1 MSKRNLLNIKLLGGI
16 ELSRGAV
23 SVPLPQS
30 KKTRALLAY
39 LVVTA
44 RPHRRERLCSLLW
57 DVTDDPR
64 GALRWSLSKLRAMV
78 DGPDK
83 QRIVADRET
92 VGFNPLD
99 VRVDLF
105 AIRDQIGKGIDQAST
120 EELEKLAG
128 EFDGEFLEGLD
139 LPDLHDFHSWCI
151 AEREQARTEHVT
163 VLNELVARFSS
174 QPDASLIHSRVLVQV
189 DPLNESTWAR
199 LVRLLALTGH
209 RHEAEEQ
216 AEAAT
221 RLLKELGTRLSGE
234 LDEARRSLREQSAPQ
249 LSPHVQRQANTG
261 ALRETGPL
269 TPAELVGRKAER
281 DRLLSALAE
290 TEAGRRELVVLMTGD
305 PGVGRTR
312 LLRELIAEARRRGG
326 TVMNGRAYE
335 AERGRPYVPWMD
347 ALRRVPVL
355 AVGQTIGADLAVL
368 LPELPFDSAA
378 ESSRDRLF
386 GAVVDLIAARAHSAP
401 PVLLVLDDVQWC
413 DEASAELLHYV
424 IRMNRHRPV
433 MVVLA
438 AREGE
443 LADNVPMLRVLRSLR
458 RDRLLEEDIV
468 LGPLNKDETTQ
479 LIRGVAP
486 EADAERVFEQSEG
499 NPLLALELAR
509 ALRDEP
515 DVPATLTQLVRARVE
530 RLPAAAGDVLRWCAI
545 VGYSFNVSRLAEL
558 TSLDVDE
565 LASALETLE
574 RHVLLREAPDN
585 NGQAGA
591 YTFAHKLVREA
602 VYSDLSQPRRQLMHR
617 RVAQVLND
625 LGRPDETISLDIAH
639 HAALGGDAG
648 MAARAC
654 VAAGRHCLRLFANT
668 EAAAFARRGMSYAE
682 QLIEPEQVQRMI
694 ELTHIS
700 FAARRPDPADEAARR
715 IEALAERALDYG
727 CPEHAR
733 LAFHVL
739 SYLHWERGDWSDAE
753 RDTLRAQQ
761 VSQYAGRKEQ
771 VIAMAEAARCLAL
784 LERDL
789 EKAEAMIF
797 EAGAL
802 STRLDIKPAAIPDA
816 QGMLRLHEGHLEE
829 AAALFEEAR
838 TRARAEGSRLD
849 EFQALEHLLMVEL
862 QRDSYARARAVS
874 NELVSIGEKLREGSE
889 SSFARVL
896 RATSCYSMGEE
907 QVQPELEQALDE
919 LRIADA
925 KHRLAYALTRIANV
939 DLRRGHADLARR
951 RASEALA
958 VAEQLERSSE
968 IVFARVALARAA
980 AALNDET
987 ALLLHLDQLR
997 CQSMAAVST
1006 HAREA
1011 AQAVLEELKPRFGN
1025 EDVTGGESSG
1035 AGNSREVV

>member
-1 MSKRNLLNIKLLGGI
+1 GI
-16 ELSRGAV
+16 ELSRDAV
-23 SVPLPQS
+23 DVPLPQS

-57 DVTDDPR
+57 DVTDDLR
-64 GALRWSLSKLRAMV
+64 GALRWSLSKLRPLV
-78 DGPDK
+78 DASDK

-99 VRVDLF
+99 VRVDLL
-105 AIRDQIGKGIDQAST
+105 AIRDQISKGIAEASS
-120 EELEKLAG
+120 EKLEKLAG
-128 EFDGEFLEGLD
+128 EFHGEFLEGLD

-151 AEREQARTEHVT
+151 AERERARTEHVA
-163 VLNELVARFSS
+163 VLNELVVRFAS
-174 QPDASLIHSRVLVQV
+174 QPEAALIHSRALVQV
-189 DPLNESTWAR
+189 DPLNESAWAG

-209 RHEAEEQ
+209 RQEAEEQ
-216 AEAAT
+216 SEAAT
-221 RLLKELGTRLSGE
+221 RLLKDLGTRLSGK
-234 LDEARRSLREQSAPQ
+234 LDDARRSLRDHPAPD
-249 LSPHVQRQANTG
+249 LSRRVERQANTG

-269 TPAELVGRKAER
+269 KPAEFVGRKAER

-290 TEAGRRELVVLMTGD
+290 TETRRRELVVLMTGD

-312 LLRELIAEARRRGG
+312 LLRELISEARERGG
-326 TVMNGRAYE
+326 TVMNGRTYE
-335 AERGRPYVPWMD
+335 AEQGRPYVPWMD

-368 LPELPFDSAA
+368 LPELPFESAA
-378 ESSRDRLF
+378 EPSRDRLF
-386 GAVVDLIAARAHSAP
+386 GAVVELIAARAHSAP

-424 IRMNRHRPV
+424 TRMNRHRPV

-443 LADNVPMLRVLRSLR
+443 LAENVPMLRVLRSLR
-458 RDRLLEEDIV
+458 RDGLLEDIA

-479 LIRGVAP
+479 LIREVAP
-486 EADAERVFEQSEG
+486 EPDAERVFEQSEG

-530 RLPAAAGDVLRWCAI
+530 RLPAAAGDVLRWGAVI
-545 VGYSFNVSRLAEL
+545 GYSFNVSRLAEL

-574 RHVLLREAPDN
+574 RHVLLREAPDSG
-585 NGQAGA
+585 GQSGA
-591 YTFAHKLVREA
+591 YAFAHKVVRDA

-617 RVAQVLND
+617 RVAQVLSD
-625 LGRPDETISLDIAH
+625 LEGQDETIALDIAH

-654 VAAGRHCLRLFANT
+654 VAAGRRCLRLFANT
-668 EAAAFARRGMSYAE
+668 EGAAFARQGMSYAE
-682 QLIEPEQVQRMI
+682 QLSEPERVQRMI

-700 FAARRPDPADEAARR
+700 FAARRPDPADEAARM
-715 IEALAERALDYG
+715 IEAFAERALDYG
-727 CPEHAR
+727 CAEHAR
-733 LAFHVL
+733 LAFHML

-753 RDTLRAQQ
+753 RDTLRAHQ
-761 VSQYAGRKEQ
+761 VSQSAGQKEQ

-802 STRLDIKPAAIPDA
+802 ATRLDIKPAAIPDA
-816 QGMLRLHEGHLEE
+816 QGMLRLHEGHLDE
-829 AAALFEEAR
+829 AATLFEQAR
-838 TRARAEGSRLD
+838 TRARAEGNRVD

-862 QRDSYARARAVS
+862 QRDSYARARSVCD
-874 NELVSIGEKLREGSE
+874 ELVSIGEKLREGSE
-889 SSFARVL
+889 SSFARTL
-896 RATSCYSMGEE
+896 RATTCYSMGED
-907 QVQPELEQALDE
+907 QAQPELEQALDE
-919 LRIADA
+919 LRIVDA
-925 KHRLAYALTRIANV
+925 KHRLAYALTRIANA
-939 DLRRGHADLARR
+939 DLRRGHPDLARS

-958 VAEQLERSSE
+958 VAQQLERSSE
-968 IVFARVALARAA
+968 IVFAQVALARAA
-980 AALNDET
+980 AGLNDGA

-997 CQSMAAVST
+997 RQSMAGVST
-1006 HAREA
+1006 HARQA
-1011 AQAVLEELKPRFGN
+1011 AQVVLEELSPGA
-1025 EDVTGGESSG
+1025 SG
-1035 AGNSREVV
+1035 PLL

>member
-1 MSKRNLLNIKLLGGI
+1 MPKRNLLNIRLLGGI

-39 LVVTA
+39 LIMTA
-44 RPHRRERLCSLLW
+44 RPHRRERLCSLFW

-64 GALRWSLSKLRAMV
+64 GALRWSLSKLRALV

-83 QRIVADRET
+83 QRIVANRET

-105 AIRDQIGKGIDQAST
+105 AIRDQIGKGIAQAST

-151 AEREQARTEHVT
+151 AEREQARNEHLA
-163 VLNELVARFSS
+163 VLNELVARFAS
-174 QPDASLIHSRVLVQV
+174 QPDQALIHSRALVQV
-189 DPLNESTWAR
+189 DPLNESAWAG

-209 RHEAEEQ
+209 RQEAEEQ
-216 AEAAT
+216 SEAAT

-234 LDEARRSLREQSAPQ
+234 LDLARRSLREHSAPD
-249 LSPHVQRQANTG
+249 LRPPIERQANTG
-261 ALRETGPL
+261 DLRETGPL
-269 TPAELVGRKAER
+269 KPPVLVGRKAER
-281 DRLLSALAE
+281 DRLLSALSE
-290 TEAGRRELVVLMTGD
+290 TETRRRELVVLMTGD

-312 LLRELIAEARRRGG
+312 LLRELISEARKRGG

-378 ESSRDRLF
+378 QPSRDRLF
-386 GAVVDLIAARAHSAP
+386 GAVVELIAARAHSAP
-401 PVLLVLDDVQWC
+401 PVVLVLDDVQWC

-424 IRMNRHRPV
+424 TRMNRHRPV

-443 LADNVPMLRVLRSLR
+443 LADNVPMLRVLRSIR
-458 RDRLLEEDIV
+458 RDGLLEDIV

-479 LIRGVAP
+479 LIREVAP
-486 EADAERVFEQSEG
+486 TAVAERVFEQSEG

-515 DVPATLTQLVRARVE
+515 EVPATLTQLVRARVE
-530 RLPAAAGDVLRWCAI
+530 RLPAAAGDVLRWCAVI
-545 VGYSFNVSRLAEL
+545 GYSFNVSRLAEL

-585 NGQAGA
+585 AGQGA
-591 YTFAHKLVREA
+591 YAFAHKLVREA

-625 LGRPDETISLDIAH
+625 LGRTDETIALDIAH

-648 MAARAC
+648 LAARAC

-682 QLIEPEQVQRMI
+682 QLMEPGRVQRMI

-700 FAARRPDPADEAARR
+700 FAARRPDPPEEAARK
-715 IEALAERALDYG
+715 I
-727 CPEHAR
+727 
-733 LAFHVL
+733 
-739 SYLHWERGDWSDAE
+739 
-753 RDTLRAQQ
+753 LRA
-761 VSQYAGRKEQ
+761 VRAGRPF
-771 VIAMAEAARCLAL
+771 IAFPRPSVN
-784 LERDL
+784 R
-789 EKAEAMIF
+789 
-797 EAGAL
+797 
-802 STRLDIKPAAIPDA
+802 
-816 QGMLRLHEGHLEE
+816 LRLLRWLPCGP
-829 AAALFEEAR
+829 
-838 TRARAEGSRLD
+838 SD
-849 EFQALEHLLMVEL
+849 WLM
-862 QRDSYARARAVS
+862 
-874 NELVSIGEKLREGSE
+874 
-889 SSFARVL
+889 ARVL
-896 RATSCYSMGEE
+896 RSLAT
-907 QVQPELEQALDE
+907 
-919 LRIADA
+919 
-925 KHRLAYALTRIANV
+925 K
-939 DLRRGHADLARR
+939 
-951 RASEALA
+951 
-958 VAEQLERSSE
+958 
-968 IVFARVALARAA
+968 
-980 AALNDET
+980 
-987 ALLLHLDQLR
+987 
-997 CQSMAAVST
+997 
-1006 HAREA
+1006 
-1011 AQAVLEELKPRFGN
+1011 
-1025 EDVTGGESSG
+1025 
-1035 AGNSREVV
+1035 

>member
-16 ELSRGAV
+16 ELSSDAV
-23 SVPLPQS
+23 GVPLPQS

-64 GALRWSLSKLRAMV
+64 GALRWSLSKLRPLV
-78 DGPDK
+78 DGSDK

-92 VGFNPLD
+92 VGFSPLD

-105 AIRDQIGKGIDQAST
+105 AIRDQISKGITQAST

-128 EFDGEFLEGLD
+128 EFHGEFLEGLD
-139 LPDLHDFHSWCI
+139 LPDLHGFHSWCI
-151 AEREQARTEHVT
+151 AEREQARTEHVA
-163 VLNELVARFSS
+163 VLNELVARFAS
-174 QPDASLIHSRVLVQV
+174 QPEPALIHSRALVQV
-189 DPLNESTWAR
+189 DPLNESAWAA

-209 RHEAEEQ
+209 RQEAEEQ
-216 AEAAT
+216 SEAAT
-221 RLLKELGTRLSGE
+221 RLLKDLGTRLSGK
-234 LDEARRSLREQSAPQ
+234 LDDARRSLRDHSAPG
-249 LSPHVQRQANTG
+249 LSRRVERQAETG

-269 TPAELVGRKAER
+269 KPAELVGRKAER

-290 TEAGRRELVVLMTGD
+290 TETRRRELVVLMTGE

-312 LLRELIAEARRRGG
+312 LLRELISEARKRGG
-326 TVMNGRAYE
+326 TVMNGCTYE
-335 AERGRPYVPWMD
+335 AEQGRPYVPWMD

-368 LPELPFDSAA
+368 LPELPFDSSA
-378 ESSRDRLF
+378 EPSRDRLF
-386 GAVVDLIAARAHSAP
+386 GAVVELIAARAHSAP

-424 IRMNRHRPV
+424 TRMNRHRPV
-433 MVVLA
+433 LVVLA

-458 RDRLLEEDIV
+458 RDGLLEDIA
-468 LGPLNKDETTQ
+468 LGPLNRDETTQ
-479 LIRGVAP
+479 LIREVAP
-486 EADAERVFEQSEG
+486 GPDAGRVFEQSEG

-515 DVPATLTQLVRARVE
+515 NVPATLTQLVRARVE
-530 RLPAAAGDVLRWCAI
+530 RLPAAAGDVLRWGAVI
-545 VGYSFNVSRLAEL
+545 GYSFNVSRLAEL

-574 RHVLLREAPDN
+574 RHVLLREAPDSG
-585 NGQAGA
+585 GQSGA
-591 YTFAHKLVREA
+591 YAFAHKVVREA

-617 RVAQVLND
+617 RVAQVLSD
-625 LGRPDETISLDIAH
+625 LEGQDETITLDIAH

-654 VAAGRHCLRLFANT
+654 VAAGRRCLRLFANT

-682 QLIEPEQVQRMI
+682 QLNEPERVQRMI
-694 ELTHIS
+694 ELTNIS
-700 FAARRPDPADEAARR
+700 FAARRPDPADEATRM
-715 IEALAERALDYG
+715 IEAFAERALDYG
-727 CPEHAR
+727 CAEHAR
-733 LAFHVL
+733 LAFHML

-753 RDTLRAQQ
+753 RDTLRAHQ
-761 VSQYAGRKEQ
+761 VSQSAGQKEQ

-789 EKAEAMIF
+789 EKAEAMIL

-802 STRLDIKPAAIPDA
+802 ATRLDIKPAAIPDA
-816 QGMLRLHEGHLEE
+816 QGMLRLHEGHLDE
-829 AAALFEEAR
+829 AATLFEQAR
-838 TRARAEGSRLD
+838 TRARAEGNRLD

-862 QRDSYARARAVS
+862 QRDGDARARKLS
-874 NELVSIGEKLREGSE
+874 DELVSIGEKLREGSE

-896 RATSCYSMGEE
+896 RATTCYSMGED
-907 QVQPELEQALDE
+907 QAQLELEQALDE
-919 LRIADA
+919 LRTVDA

-939 DLRRGHADLARR
+939 DLRHGHPDLARS

-958 VAEQLERSSE
+958 FAQQLERSSE
-968 IVFARVALARAA
+968 IVFAQVALARAA
-980 AALNDET
+980 AGLNDGA

-997 CQSMAAVST
+997 RQSMAGVST
-1006 HAREA
+1006 HARQA
-1011 AQAVLEELKPRFGN
+1011 AQVVLEELNPGA
-1025 EDVTGGESSG
+1025 SG
-1035 AGNSREVV
+1035 PLL

>member
-16 ELSRGAV
+16 ELRRGAI

-64 GALRWSLSKLRAMV
+64 GALRWSLSKLRALV
-78 DGPDK
+78 DGSDK

-92 VGFNPLD
+92 VGFNPLE

-105 AIRDQIGKGIDQAST
+105 AIRDQIRKGIAQAST

-128 EFDGEFLEGLD
+128 EFDGEFLEGLE

-151 AEREQARTEHVT
+151 AEREQARTEQVA
-163 VLNELVARFSS
+163 VLNELVARLAS
-174 QPDASLIHSRVLVQV
+174 QPGAALIHSRALVQI
-189 DPLNESTWAR
+189 DPLTESAWAR

-209 RHEAEEQ
+209 RQEAEEQ

-234 LDEARRSLREQSAPQ
+234 LDEARRSLREQSAPE

-261 ALRETGPL
+261 ELRETGPL
-269 TPAELVGRKAER
+269 TPPDLVGRKAER

-290 TEAGRRELVVLMTGD
+290 TVTRRRELVVLMTGD

-312 LLRELIAEARRRGG
+312 LLRELISEVQKRGG
-326 TVMNGRAYE
+326 TVMNGRAHE

-355 AVGQTIGADLAVL
+355 AVGQTIGVDLAVL

-378 ESSRDRLF
+378 EPSRDRLF

-424 IRMNRHRPV
+424 TRMNRHRPV

-438 AREGE
+438 ARDG
-443 LADNVPMLRVLRSLR
+443 LV
-458 RDRLLEEDIV
+458 EDII
-468 LGPLNKDETTQ
+468 LGPLNKDETTL
-479 LIRGVAP
+479 LIREVAP
-486 EADAERVFEQSEG
+486 ESFAERVFEQSEG

-530 RLPAAAGDVLRWCAI
+530 RLPVNAGHVLRWCAV

-585 NGQAGA
+585 SGQAGA

-602 VYSDLSQPRRQLMHR
+602 VYSDLSQPRRQLMHKR
-617 RVAQVLND
+617 LAQVLND
-625 LGRPDETISLDIAH
+625 LGRPDDAIALDIAH

-682 QLIEPEQVQRMI
+682 QLMEPEQVQRMI

-700 FAARRPDPADEAARR
+700 FAARRPDPADEAARK
-715 IEALAERALDYG
+715 IEAFAERALDYG
-727 CPEHAR
+727 CAEHAR

-739 SYLHWERGDWSDAE
+739 SYLHWEHGDWSDAE
-753 RDTLRAQQ
+753 RDTLRAHQ
-761 VSQYAGRKEQ
+761 VSQYAGQKEQ

-797 EAGAL
+797 EASAL

-816 QGMLRLHEGHLEE
+816 QGMLRLHEGHLDE

-896 RATSCYSMGEE
+896 RATTCYSIGEE

-939 DLRRGHADLARR
+939 DLRSGHADLARR

-987 ALLLHLDQLR
+987 ALLLHLDNLR
-997 CQSMAAVST
+997 CQSMAGVST

-1011 AQAVLEELKPRFGN
+1011 AQAVLEELKPHASETKR
-1025 EDVTGGESSG
+1025 
-1035 AGNSREVV
+1035 

>member
-1 MSKRNLLNIKLLGGI
+1 MPKRNLLNIKVLGGL
-16 ELSRGAV
+16 ELRRGAE

-64 GALRWSLSKLRAMV
+64 GALRWSLSKLRALV
-78 DGPDK
+78 DGSDK

-92 VGFNPLD
+92 VAFNPLD

-105 AIRDQIGKGIDQAST
+105 ATRVQIEKGIAKAST
-120 EELEKLAG
+120 EELDKLAR
-128 EFDGEFLEGLD
+128 EFDGEFLEGLE
-139 LPDLHDFHSWCI
+139 LSDLHDFHSWCI
-151 AEREQARTEHVT
+151 AEREKARTEHLAL
-163 VLNELVARFSS
+163 LNELVARLAS
-174 QPDASLIHSRVLVQV
+174 QPDAALIHSRSLVQI
-189 DPLNESTWAR
+189 DPLNESAWAR
-199 LVRLLALTGH
+199 LVRLLELTGH

-234 LDEARRSLREQSAPQ
+234 LDEARRSLRNQSAPP
-249 LSPHVQRQANTG
+249 LSPRVQQAANTG

-269 TPAELVGRKAER
+269 KQPDLVGRKAER
-281 DRLLSALAE
+281 DRLLSALTEIE
-290 TEAGRRELVVLMTGD
+290 TRRRELVVLMTGD

-312 LLRELIAEARRRGG
+312 LLRELISEAQKRGG
-326 TVMNGRAYE
+326 TVMNGRAHE
-335 AERGRPYVPWMD
+335 AERGRPYAPWMD
-347 ALRRVPVL
+347 ALRRVPVV
-355 AVGQTIGADLAVL
+355 AVGEKIGVDLAVL
-368 LPELPFDSAA
+368 LPELPFGSAPA
-378 ESSRDRLF
+378 SSRDRLF

-401 PVLLVLDDVQWC
+401 PVLLVLDDLQWC

-424 IRMNRHRPV
+424 TRMIRHRPV
-433 MVVLA
+433 LVVLA
-438 AREGE
+438 ARGGE
-443 LADNVPMLRVLRSLR
+443 LADNVPILRVLSSLR
-458 RDRLLEEDIV
+458 RDGLVEDIV
-468 LGPLNKDETTQ
+468 LGPLNKDETTL
-479 LIRGVAP
+479 LIREVAP
-486 EADAERVFEQSEG
+486 ASVAERVFEQSDG

-509 ALRDEP
+509 ALREEP

-530 RLPAAAGDVLRWCAI
+530 RLPADASHVLRWCAV

-558 TSLDVDE
+558 TSLRVDE

-585 NGQAGA
+585 SGQAGA

-625 LGRPDETISLDIAH
+625 LGLPNDAIALDIAH
-639 HAALGGDAG
+639 HAALGGDGG

-682 QLIEPEQVQRMI
+682 QLIEPERVQRMI

-700 FAARRPDPADEAARR
+700 FAARRPDPADGAARN

-727 CPEHAR
+727 CAEHAR

-739 SYLHWERGDWSDAE
+739 SYLHWERGDWSYAE

-761 VSQYAGRKEQ
+761 VSQYADQKEQ

-816 QGMLRLHEGHLEE
+816 QGMLRLHEGHLDE
-829 AAALFEEAR
+829 AAALFQQAR
-838 TRARAEGSRLD
+838 TRARAEGNRLD

-862 QRDSYARARAVS
+862 QRDDYPRARSVS
-874 NELVSIGEKLREGSE
+874 DELVSIGEKLREGSE

-896 RATSCYSMGEE
+896 RATTRYSMGED
-907 QVQPELEQALDE
+907 QVGPELEQALDE
-919 LRIADA
+919 LRIVDA

-939 DLRRGHADLARR
+939 DLRRGHPDLARS

-958 VAEQLERSSE
+958 IARQLEQPSE
-968 IVFARVALARAA
+968 IVFAQVALARAA
-980 AALNDET
+980 VGSNDGA

-997 CQSMAAVST
+997 NQSRAGVST
-1006 HAREA
+1006 HARQA
-1011 AQAVLEELKPRFGN
+1011 AQAVLEELKPRA
-1025 EDVTGGESSG
+1025 SG
-1035 AGNSREVV
+1035 TVL

>member
-16 ELSRGAV
+16 ELRRGAV
-23 SVPLPQS
+23 GLPLPQS

-39 LVVTA
+39 LIVTA

-64 GALRWSLSKLRAMV
+64 GALRWSLSKLRALV
-78 DGPDK
+78 DGSDK
-83 QRIVADRET
+83 QRIVADREN
-92 VGFNPLD
+92 VCFNPLD

-105 AIRDQIGKGIDQAST
+105 AIRDQIGKGIAQAST

-128 EFDGEFLEGLD
+128 EFEGEFLEGLD

-151 AEREQARTEHVT
+151 SEREQTRTEHVA
-163 VLNELVARFSS
+163 VLNELVARFAS
-174 QPDASLIHSRVLVQV
+174 QPDAALIHSRALVQV
-189 DPLNESTWAR
+189 DPLNESAWAR

-209 RHEAEEQ
+209 RQEAEEQ

-234 LDEARRSLREQSAPQ
+234 LDEARRSLRKQSAPE
-249 LSPHVQRQANTG
+249 LSPQVQRQANTG
-261 ALRETGPL
+261 ELRETGPL
-269 TPAELVGRKAER
+269 KPPDLVGRKPER

-290 TEAGRRELVVLMTGD
+290 TEARRRELVVLMTGD

-312 LLRELIAEARRRGG
+312 LLRELISEARKRGG
-326 TVMNGRAYE
+326 TVMNGRTYE
-335 AERGRPYVPWMD
+335 AERGRPYGPWMD

-378 ESSRDRLF
+378 EPSRDRLF

-401 PVLLVLDDVQWC
+401 PVLVVLDDVQWC

-424 IRMNRHRPV
+424 TRMNRHRPV

-458 RDRLLEEDIV
+458 RDGLLEEIA
-468 LGPLNKDETTQ
+468 LGPLKKDETAK
-479 LIRGVAP
+479 LISEVAP
-486 EADAERVFEQSEG
+486 EADVERVFEQSEG

-509 ALRDEP
+509 ALREEP

-530 RLPAAAGDVLRWCAI
+530 RLPAAAGDVLRWCAVI
-545 VGYSFNVSRLAEL
+545 GYSFTVSRLAEV
-558 TSLDVDE
+558 TSLEVDE

-585 NGQAGA
+585 GGQGA

-617 RVAQVLND
+617 RVAKLLND
-625 LGRPDETISLDIAH
+625 LGRPDETIALDIAH

-654 VAAGRHCLRLFANT
+654 VAAGRHCLRLFANS

-682 QLIEPEQVQRMI
+682 QLMEPERVQLMI
-694 ELTHIS
+694 ELTQIS
-700 FAARRPDPADEAARR
+700 FAARRPDPADEAARD

-733 LAFHVL
+733 LAFHLL
-739 SYLHWERGDWSDAE
+739 SYLHWEHGDWSDAE
-753 RDTLRAQQ
+753 RDTLRARQ
-761 VSQYAGRKEQ
+761 VSQYAGQREQ
-771 VIAMAEAARCLAL
+771 VIAMAESARCLAL

-789 EKAEAMIF
+789 EKAEAMIL

-802 STRLDIKPAAIPDA
+802 ATRLDIKPAAIPDA

-838 TRARAEGSRLD
+838 TRARTEGSRLD
-849 EFQALEHLLMVEL
+849 EFHALEHLLMVEL
-862 QRDSYARARAVS
+862 QRASSARARSVS

-896 RATSCYSMGEE
+896 RATVCYSMGED
-907 QVQPELEQALDE
+907 QAQPELEQALDE
-919 LRIADA
+919 LRNVDA

-939 DLRRGHADLARR
+939 DLQRGNPDLARR

-958 VAEQLERSSE
+958 AAQQLERPSE
-968 IVFARVALARAA
+968 TVFARVTLARAA
-980 AALNDET
+980 AALNDDT
-987 ALLLHLDQLR
+987 TLLLHLDQLH
-997 CQSMAAVST
+997 CHSMAGVST

-1011 AQAVLEELKPRFGN
+1011 AQAVLGALKPRA
-1025 EDVTGGESSG
+1025 SG
-1035 AGNSREVV
+1035 TIP

>member
-1 MSKRNLLNIKLLGGI
+1 MSKRNLLNIKVLGGI
-16 ELSRGAV
+16 ELRRGAD

-64 GALRWSLSKLRAMV
+64 GALRWSLSKLRALV
-78 DGPDK
+78 DGSDK

-92 VGFNPLD
+92 VAFNPVD

-105 AIRDQIGKGIDQAST
+105 AIRDQIGKGIDKAST
-120 EELEKLAG
+120 EELNKLAK
-128 EFDGEFLEGLD
+128 EFDGEFLEGLE

-151 AEREQARTEHVT
+151 AEREQARTEQVA
-163 VLNELVARFSS
+163 VLNELVGRLASE
-174 QPDASLIHSRVLVQV
+174 PDAALIHSRALVQI
-189 DPLNESTWAR
+189 DPLTESAWAR

-209 RHEAEEQ
+209 RQEAKEQ

-234 LDEARRSLREQSAPQ
+234 LDEARRSLREQSAPEP
-249 LSPHVQRQANTG
+249 PHVQRQVDTG
-261 ALRETGPL
+261 EVRETGPL
-269 TPAELVGRKAER
+269 KLPDLVGRKDER

-290 TEAGRRELVVLMTGD
+290 TETRRRELVVLMTGD

-312 LLRELIAEARRRGG
+312 LLRELISEAQKRGG
-326 TVMNGRAYE
+326 TVMNGRTHE
-335 AERGRPYVPWMD
+335 AERGRPYAPWMD

-355 AVGQTIGADLAVL
+355 AVGEKIGVDLAVL
-368 LPELPFDSAA
+368 LPELPFGSAP

-401 PVLLVLDDVQWC
+401 PVLLVLDDLQWC

-424 IRMNRHRPV
+424 TRMNRHRAV

-438 AREGE
+438 ARGGE
-443 LADNVPMLRVLRSLR
+443 LADNVPILRVLSSLR
-458 RDRLLEEDIV
+458 RDGLLEDIV
-468 LGPLNKDETTQ
+468 LGPLNKDETTL
-479 LIRGVAP
+479 LIREVAP
-486 EADAERVFEQSEG
+486 VSVAERVFEQSEG

-509 ALRDEP
+509 ALREEP
-515 DVPATLTQLVRARVE
+515 DVPVTLTQLVRARVE
-530 RLPAAAGDVLRWCAI
+530 RLPADASHVLRWCAV

-558 TSLDVDE
+558 TSLGVDE

-585 NGQAGA
+585 SGQAGA

-625 LGRPDETISLDIAH
+625 LGLPDDAIALDIAH
-639 HAALGGDAG
+639 HAALGGDGG

-682 QLIEPEQVQRMI
+682 QLMEPERVQRMI

-700 FAARRPDPADEAARR
+700 FAARRPDPADGAACK

-727 CPEHAR
+727 CAEHAR

-761 VSQYAGRKEQ
+761 VSQSADQKEQ
-771 VIAMAEAARCLAL
+771 VIAMAEAARCLTL

-816 QGMLRLHEGHLEE
+816 QGMLRLHEGHLDE
-829 AAALFEEAR
+829 AAALFQQAR
-838 TRARAEGSRLD
+838 TRARAEGNRLD

-862 QRDSYARARAVS
+862 QRDSYARARSVS
-874 NELVSIGEKLREGSE
+874 DELVSIGEKLREGSE

-896 RATSCYSMGEE
+896 RATTRYSMEE
-907 QVQPELEQALDE
+907 DQLGPELEQALDE
-919 LRIADA
+919 LRIVDA

-939 DLRRGHADLARR
+939 DLRRGHPDLARS
-951 RASEALA
+951 RASEALTIA
-958 VAEQLERSSE
+958 RQLEQSSE
-968 IVFARVALARAA
+968 IVFAQVALARAA
-980 AALNDET
+980 VGLNDGAAL
-987 ALLLHLDQLR
+987 LFHLDQLR
-997 CQSMAAVST
+997 NQSMAGVST

-1011 AQAVLEELKPRFGN
+1011 AQAVLEELKPRA
-1025 EDVTGGESSG
+1025 SG
-1035 AGNSREVV
+1035 TVL

>member
-1 MSKRNLLNIKLLGGI
+1 MSKRNSLNIKLLGGI
-16 ELSRGAV
+16 ELSRGAA

-64 GALRWSLSKLRAMV
+64 GALRWSLSKLRPLV
-78 DGPDK
+78 DGSDK

-92 VGFNPLD
+92 VGFKPLD
-99 VRVDLF
+99 VRVDLV
-105 AIRDQIGKGIDQAST
+105 AIRDQISKGIAQAPT
-120 EELEKLAG
+120 EELETLAG
-128 EFDGEFLEGLD
+128 EFHGEFLEGLD

-151 AEREQARTEHVT
+151 AEREQARTEHVA
-163 VLNELVARFSS
+163 VLNELMARFAS
-174 QPDASLIHSRVLVQV
+174 QPEAALVHSRALVQV
-189 DPLNESTWAR
+189 DPLNESVWAG

-209 RHEAEEQ
+209 RQEAEEQ
-216 AEAAT
+216 SEAAT
-221 RLLKELGTRLSGE
+221 RLLKDLGTRLSGE
-234 LDEARRSLREQSAPQ
+234 LDEARRSTRVVQSAPQ
-249 LSPHVQRQANTG
+249 LSPHVHRQANTG

-269 TPAELVGRKAER
+269 KPAGLVGRKAER
-281 DRLLSALAE
+281 DRLVSALAE
-290 TEAGRRELVVLMTGD
+290 TETRRRELVVLMTGD

-312 LLRELIAEARRRGG
+312 LLRELISEARKRGG
-326 TVMNGRAYE
+326 TVMNGRTYE
-335 AERGRPYVPWMD
+335 AEQGRPYVPWMD
-347 ALRRVPVL
+347 ALRRVPPFT
-355 AVGQTIGADLAVL
+355 VGQTIGADLAVL

-378 ESSRDRLF
+378 EPSRDRLF
-386 GAVVDLIAARAHSAP
+386 GAVVELIAARAHSAA

-424 IRMNRHRPV
+424 TRMNRHRPV

-458 RDRLLEEDIV
+458 RDGLLEEIA
-468 LGPLNKDETTQ
+468 LGPLNKDETSQ
-479 LIRGVAP
+479 LIREVAP
-486 EADAERVFEQSEG
+486 ESDAERVFEQSEG
-499 NPLLALELAR
+499 NPLLAIELAC

-530 RLPAAAGDVLRWCAI
+530 RLPAAAGDVLRWGAVI
-545 VGYSFNVSRLAEL
+545 GYSFNVSRLAEL
-558 TSLDVDE
+558 TSMDVDE

-574 RHVLLREAPDN
+574 RHVLLREAPDSG
-585 NGQAGA
+585 GQAGA
-591 YTFAHKLVREA
+591 YAFAHKVVREA

-625 LGRPDETISLDIAH
+625 LGRPDESIALDIAH

-654 VAAGRHCLRLFANT
+654 VGAGRHCLRLFANT
-668 EAAAFARRGMSYAE
+668 EAAAFARRGTSYAE
-682 QLIEPEQVQRMI
+682 QLTEPERVQRMI
-694 ELTHIS
+694 ELTNIS
-700 FAARRPDPADEAARR
+700 FAARRPDPADEAARK
-715 IEALAERALDYG
+715 IEAFAERALDYG
-727 CPEHAR
+727 CAEHAR
-733 LAFHVL
+733 LAFHML

-753 RDTLRAQQ
+753 RDTLRAHQ
-761 VSQYAGRKEQ
+761 VSQSAGQKEQ

-816 QGMLRLHEGHLEE
+816 QGMLRLHEGRLDE
-829 AAALFEEAR
+829 AATLFEQAR
-838 TRARAEGSRLD
+838 TRARAEGNRLD

-862 QRDSYARARAVS
+862 QRDSYARARSVS
-874 NELVSIGEKLREGSE
+874 DELVSIGEKLREGSE
-889 SSFARVL
+889 SAFARVL
-896 RATSCYSMGEE
+896 RATTCYSMGED
-907 QVQPELEQALDE
+907 QAQSELEQALDE
-919 LRIADA
+919 LRIVDA

-939 DLRRGHADLARR
+939 DLRRGHPNLARS

-958 VAEQLERSSE
+958 VPQQLERSSE
-968 IVFARVALARAA
+968 IVFAQVALARAA
-980 AALNDET
+980 AGLNDSA
-987 ALLLHLDQLR
+987 ALLSHLDQLR
-997 CQSMAAVST
+997 RQSMAGVST
-1006 HAREA
+1006 HARKA
-1011 AQAVLEELKPRFGN
+1011 AQVVLEELSPRAPGT
-1025 EDVTGGESSG
+1025 VL
-1035 AGNSREVV
+1035 

>member
-64 GALRWSLSKLRAMV
+64 GALRWSLSKLRALV
-78 DGPDK
+78 DGSDK

-105 AIRDQIGKGIDQAST
+105 AIRDQIGKGIAQAST

-128 EFDGEFLEGLD
+128 EFDGEFLEGLE

-151 AEREQARTEHVT
+151 AEREQARNEQVA
-163 VLNELVARFSS
+163 VLNELVARLAS
-174 QPDASLIHSRVLVQV
+174 QPGAALIHSRALVQI
-189 DPLNESTWAR
+189 DPLTESAWAR
-199 LVRLLALTGH
+199 LVRLLAQTGH
-209 RHEAEEQ
+209 RQEAKEQ

-234 LDEARRSLREQSAPQ
+234 LDEARRSLRDQSAPE

-261 ALRETGPL
+261 ELRETGPL
-269 TPAELVGRKAER
+269 KAPDLVGRKAER
-281 DRLLSALAE
+281 DRLFSALAE
-290 TEAGRRELVVLMTGD
+290 TETRRRELVVLITGD

-312 LLRELIAEARRRGG
+312 LLRELISEARKRGG
-326 TVMNGRAYE
+326 TVMNGRAHE
-335 AERGRPYVPWMD
+335 AERGRPYAPWMD
-347 ALRRVPVL
+347 ALRRVPAL
-355 AVGQTIGADLAVL
+355 AVGQTIGVDLAVL

-378 ESSRDRLF
+378 EPSRGRLF

-424 IRMNRHRPV
+424 TRMNRHRPV
-433 MVVLA
+433 MVMLA
-438 AREGE
+438 ARGGE
-443 LADNVPMLRVLRSLR
+443 LADNIPILRVLSSLR
-458 RDRLLEEDIV
+458 RDGLLEEIV
-468 LGPLNKDETTQ
+468 LEPLNKDDTTL
-479 LIRGVAP
+479 LIREVAP
-486 EADAERVFEQSEG
+486 ESVAERVFEQSEG

-530 RLPAAAGDVLRWCAI
+530 RLPADAGHVLRWCAV

-585 NGQAGA
+585 GGQAGGYA
-591 YTFAHKLVREA
+591 FAHKLVREA
-602 VYSDLSQPRRQLMHR
+602 VYSDLSHPRRQLMHR

-625 LGRPDETISLDIAH
+625 LGRQDETIALDIAH
-639 HAALGGDAG
+639 HASLGGDAG

-682 QLIEPEQVQRMI
+682 QLMEPERVQRMI
-694 ELTHIS
+694 ELTHIN
-700 FAARRPDPADEAARR
+700 FAARRPDPADEAARM
-715 IEALAERALDYG
+715 IEALAESALDYG

-739 SYLHWERGDWSDAE
+739 SYLHWEHGDWSDAE
-753 RDTLRAQQ
+753 RDTLRAHQ
-761 VSQYAGRKEQ
+761 VSQYAGQKEQ

-797 EAGAL
+797 EAGAM

-816 QGMLRLHEGHLEE
+816 QGMLRLHEGHLDE
-829 AAALFEEAR
+829 AAALFEQAR

-862 QRDSYARARAVS
+862 QRDSYARARSVS

-896 RATSCYSMGEE
+896 RATTCYSMGED
-907 QVQPELEQALDE
+907 QAQPEMESALDE

-939 DLRRGHADLARR
+939 DLLRGNPDQART
-951 RASEALA
+951 RAFEALT

-980 AALNDET
+980 AALNDGT
-987 ALLLHLDQLR
+987 GLQLHLDQLR
-997 CQSMAAVST
+997 CQSMAGVST

-1011 AQAVLEELKPRFGN
+1011 AQAVLEELNPRALG
-1025 EDVTGGESSG
+1025 TK
-1035 AGNSREVV
+1035 R

>member
-1 MSKRNLLNIKLLGGI
+1 MSKRNVLNIKLLGGI
-16 ELSRGAV
+16 ELSLGAV

-64 GALRWSLSKLRAMV
+64 GALRWSLSKLRALV
-78 DGPDK
+78 DGSDK

-99 VRVDLF
+99 VHVDLF
-105 AIRDQIGKGIDQAST
+105 AIRDQISKGIAQAST
-120 EELEKLAG
+120 EELEKIAG

-151 AEREQARTEHVT
+151 AEREQARTEQVA
-163 VLNELVARFSS
+163 VLKELVARLAS
-174 QPDASLIHSRVLVQV
+174 QPDAALIHSRALVQV
-189 DPLNESTWAR
+189 DPLNESAWAG
-199 LVRLLALTGH
+199 LVRLLALTDH

-216 AEAAT
+216 AEAGA

-234 LDEARRSLREQSAPQ
+234 LDEARRSLRNQSAPG
-249 LSPHVQRQANTG
+249 LSLPVERRASTG
-261 ALRETGPL
+261 ELRETGPL
-269 TPAELVGRKAER
+269 KLAELVGRKAER
-281 DRLLSALAE
+281 DRLLSVLAE
-290 TEAGRRELVVLMTGD
+290 TETRRRQSVVLMTGD

-312 LLRELIAEARRRGG
+312 LLRELISEARKRGG
-326 TVMNGRAYE
+326 TVMNGRTYE
-335 AERGRPYVPWMD
+335 AERARPYVPWMD

-368 LPELPFDSAA
+368 LPNLPFDSAA
-378 ESSRDRLF
+378 EPSRDRLF
-386 GAVVDLIAARAHSAP
+386 GAVVELIAARAHSAP
-401 PVLLVLDDVQWC
+401 PVVLVLDDVQWC

-424 IRMNRHRPV
+424 IRMNRHRPI

-438 AREGE
+438 ARAGE
-443 LADNVPMLRVLRSLR
+443 LADNAAMLRVLDSLR
-458 RDRLLEEDIV
+458 REGTLEEVV
-468 LGPLNKDETTQ
+468 LGPLNKDETTK
-479 LIRGVAP
+479 LIREVTT
-486 EADAERVFEQSEG
+486 EVDADRVFEQSEG

-509 ALRDEP
+509 AHCDEP
-515 DVPATLTQLVRARVE
+515 DVPAKLTQLVRARVE
-530 RLPAAAGDVLRWCAI
+530 RVPAAAGDVLRWCAVI
-545 VGYSFNVSRLAEL
+545 GYSFNVSRLAQL

-585 NGQAGA
+585 GGQAGA

-617 RVAQVLND
+617 RVAQVLSD
-625 LGRPDETISLDIAH
+625 IEGQDETIALDIAH

-654 VAAGRHCLRLFANT
+654 VAAGRRCLRLFANT

-682 QLIEPEQVQRMI
+682 QLNEPERVQRMI

-700 FAARRPDPADEAARR
+700 FAARRPDSADEAART
-715 IEALAERALDYG
+715 IETLAERALDHG
-727 CPEHAR
+727 CAEHAR
-733 LAFHVL
+733 LAFHML

-753 RDTLRAQQ
+753 REALRAHQ
-761 VSQYAGRKEQ
+761 VSQFAGEKDQ

-789 EKAEAMIF
+789 EKAEAMIL
-797 EAGAL
+797 EASAL

-816 QGMLRLHEGHLEE
+816 QGMLRLHEGHLDE
-829 AAALFEEAR
+829 AAALFDQAR
-838 TRARAEGSRLD
+838 ARARAEGNRVD

-862 QRDSYARARAVS
+862 QRDNYARARELS

-896 RATSCYSMGEE
+896 RATTRYSMGEDQAVYE
-907 QVQPELEQALDE
+907 MEKALDE

-939 DLRRGHADLARR
+939 DLRRGQADLARW
-951 RASEALA
+951 RAEEALA
-958 VAEQLERSSE
+958 VAQQLERPSE
-968 IVFARVALARAA
+968 IVFAMVALTRAA
-980 AALNDET
+980 AAMNDES
-987 ALLLHLDQLR
+987 ALKLDLDQLR
-997 CQSMAAVST
+997 RQSMAGVST
-1006 HAREA
+1006 HAQET
-1011 AQAVLEELKPRFGN
+1011 AQTVLEELNSRAGTAKPR
-1025 EDVTGGESSG
+1025 
-1035 AGNSREVV
+1035 